1 VPRPDTAL
9 ARRVNAD
16 SDNFERDLAQLVMTT
31 GCGANRGSLSRAPDR
46 AVYALGMRR
55 RGVPSQRALRAFV
68 DG

>member
-1 VPRPDTAL
+1 VLRPDTAL

-16 SDNFERDLAQLVMTT
+16 PDNLERDLAQLVMTT

-46 AVYALGMRR
+46 AVYAPWVRR
-55 RGVPSQRALRAFV
+55 RGVSSERALRAFV